1 MALYGSFSE
10 WQQASPAQK
19 ERAAHAL
26 ARALPDGF
34 AFDAVRSFDFAG
46 RHADI
51 AQFTLGDACFSLVPG
66 ATVRLGFDAADWTP
80 TPDMVESWQ
89 DTART
94 YGIDE
99 SLHDHVDARTRER
112 RTVTLGPLL
121 VETRHAEVG
130 WRKIDS
136 RDARVRALLD
146 KHPQGATQYDGVIT
160 RITVSDNGEVVA
172 EQADARAL
180 TYAGIVRQDAGSG
193 FRFPTPDEWE
203 YLCGAGASTLFR
215 WGNHVPCDRYP
226 TDAVP
231 DEAASER
238 ETAIEGARAGHPVAD
253 FPRGRKFES
262 DPNAFG
268 LYIASDPYKEEVTTE
283 AGLTCGGDGGCT
295 ICGGAGFMVGWLPL
309 ASAWNDADF
318 CRHAPDDG
326 IPVGYTVARRVL
338 ALE

>member
-1 MALYGSFSE
+1 MGEEMALYGSFSE

-136 RDARVRALLD
+136 CDARVRALLD
-146 KHPQGATQYDGVIT
+146 KHPQGVTQYDGVIT

-203 YLCGAGASTLFR
+203 YLCGAGAPTLFR

-253 FPRGRKFES
+253 FPPRPEIRKRPQCVRPVHRVGS
-262 DPNAFG
+262 
-268 LYIASDPYKEEVTTE
+268 LQ
-283 AGLTCGGDGGCT
+283 
-295 ICGGAGFMVGWLPL
+295 GGA
-309 ASAWNDADF
+309 
-318 CRHAPDDG
+318 DDG
-326 IPVGYTVARRVL
+326 SRPDVRWRRRLHDLRRGGIHGRLAAARERMERRRL
-338 ALE
+338 LSACAR